1 MASNSRFTIAVHLLT
16 MMGWSENQS
25 LKSEEIAGSV
35 NTHPV
40 VIRRMLC
47 ELAHGQ
53 LVISQ
58 TGAGGGSRLARG
70 PEQITLLDVYRTVE
84 SPGVFSLHRHRPNDH
99 CPVGGN
105 IGPVLEGV
113 REEIDGAIEG
123 ILANITIDD
132 IICRLQRHV
141 GQSPAKTRKSNGSKV
156 SEPQKLLA

>member
-84 SPGVFSLHRHRPNDH
+84 SPGVFSLHRHRPNPR
-99 CPVGGN
+99 CPVGRN
-105 IGPVLEGV
+105 IGNVLGGV
-113 REEIDGAIEG
+113 REEIDLAIER
-123 ILANITIDD
+123 ILGSITIQD
-132 IICRLQRHV
+132 IKVRLKDSS
-141 GQSPAKTRKSNGSKV
+141 G
-156 SEPQKLLA
+156 